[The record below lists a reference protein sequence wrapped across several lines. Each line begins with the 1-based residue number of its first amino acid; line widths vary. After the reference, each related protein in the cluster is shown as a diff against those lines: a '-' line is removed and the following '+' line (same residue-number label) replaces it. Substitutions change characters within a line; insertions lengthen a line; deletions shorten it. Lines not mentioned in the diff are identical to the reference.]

1 MRRSGKVLKSLKSRR
16 LLKVRRLL
24 NAADGS
30 GGPRQ
35 ITETLNKMNA
45 WKSTKTARLG
55 ECP

>member
-1 MRRSGKVLKSLKSRR
+1 MKSRR

-45 WKSTKTARLG
+45 WKSTKTAMRG
-55 ECP
+55 EG